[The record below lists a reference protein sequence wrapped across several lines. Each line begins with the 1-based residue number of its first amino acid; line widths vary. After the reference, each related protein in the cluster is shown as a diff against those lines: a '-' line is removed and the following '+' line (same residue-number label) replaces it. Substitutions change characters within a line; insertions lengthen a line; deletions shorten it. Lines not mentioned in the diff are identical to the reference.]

1 MKKFKWIL
9 LMGVSMFLFS
19 SLNVNAQKIKVTGDF
34 TQLKGQTSLNVEY
47 VYDNLKVG
55 KKSEDEYTKGK
66 VADYNKDEPGKGDTW
81 LINWKNDRIN
91 HYQPKFEELMNKYL
105 NEKGIKVGADPNA
118 KYTVS
123 VRTLMIEPGYNV
135 GVMRM
140 SASIDVD
147 ISFVETTDKS
157 ADIATVNMTKVPG
170 ADVWGYD
177 FDVAQRISE
186 AYAKCGKE
194 LAKVMLKKGLQ

>member
-19 SLNVNAQKIKVTGDF
+19 SVKVDAQKIKVTGDF
-34 TQLKGQTSLNVEY
+34 AQLKGQTSLNVEY

-55 KKSEDEYTKGK
+55 KKTEEEYIKGK
-66 VADYNKDEPGKGDTW
+66 VADYNADEPGKGDTW
-81 LINWKNDRIN
+81 LVNWKNDRED
-91 HYQPKFEELMNKYL
+91 HFKPKFEELMNKYL
-105 NEKGIKVGADPNA
+105 GEKGIKVGDDPAA
-118 KYTVS
+118 KYS
-123 VRTLMIEPGYNV
+123 VIVKTHMIEPGFNA
-135 GVMRM
+135 GVMRV

-147 ISFVETTDKS
+147 ISFVETTNKS
-157 ADIATVNMTKVPG
+157 TDLANVSMLKVPG
-170 ADVWGYD
+170 SDVWGYD

-194 LAKVMLKKGLQ
+194 LAKVMLKKGL